1 MGVMHAGGAAL
12 YPWSTVHGGAA
23 EFDGDT
29 GVAERALGALASPVL
44 VLDEVDA
51 GTGARL
57 GASVAQLLRRV
68 ATSSGQVLCV
78 SHVPQ
83 VWPPPRRYSLF
94 SLSELSACVQVA
106 CFIYT
111 GVFVRGR
118 CRGRCTC
125 VQVAAH
131 ADRHVLVEKE
141 MHGERPRTAFRVL
154 EGRGERVA
162 EVADMLGLDAA
173 VAEDMLDTAQ
183 SMDGQS
189 R

>member
-1 MGVMHAGGAAL
+1 MRI
-12 YPWSTVHGGAA
+12 
-23 EFDGDT
+23 E
-29 GVAERALGALASPVL
+29 
-44 VLDEVDA
+44 
-51 GTGARL
+51 
-57 GASVAQLLRRV
+57 
-68 ATSSGQVLCV
+68 
-78 SHVPQ
+78 
-83 VWPPPRRYSLF
+83 
-94 SLSELSACVQVA
+94 
-106 CFIYT
+106 CFTYT
-111 GVFVRGR
+111 GVFVRGC

-162 EVADMLGLDAA
+162 EVADMLGLDAN